1 MTSMAPDE
9 RTRPQR
15 PLENRFKRR
24 LKAGEV
30 SVGVY
35 GDTLHPTIVEALGAA
50 GVDFVVLDTE
60 HNGYDLHQCTEA
72 VRAAELFGITP
83 LIRVWDNNP
92 RLINKALETGAA
104 GVVVPHVD
112 TPELARQAVEATKYP
127 PAGARGVHPGTR
139 AAGFGGNWNETWQ
152 RANEQVMVVLQPLE
166 SLEGIKNLDAIL
178 QVPGIDLISLGTGDI
193 SQVLGSPGRP
203 NEPVVQEARE
213 NALALCKK
221 HGVPAY
227 ALTGGRP
234 EETKAW
240 YDKGVR
246 TFMAGSDLGFVL
258 SGARGMMA
266 SVRKALE

>member
-1 MTSMAPDE
+1 V
-9 RTRPQR
+9 
-15 PLENRFKRR
+15 
-24 LKAGEV
+24 KAGQLQI
-30 SVGVY
+30 GVY
-35 GDTLHPTIVEALGAA
+35 GDTLHPTLVEALGTA

-72 VRAAELFGITP
+72 VRAAELFGITA

-127 PAGARGVHPGTR
+127 PAGNRGVHPGTR
-139 AAGFGGNWNETWQ
+139 AAGFGGNWDSTWQ
-152 RANEQVMVVLQPLE
+152 RANEESMVVLQPLE
-166 SLEGIKNLDAIL
+166 SLEGIKNLDEIL

-193 SQVLGSPGRP
+193 SQVLGAPGRP
-203 NEPVVQEARE
+203 NDPKVQEARE
-213 NALALCKK
+213 NALVLCKK

-240 YDKGVR
+240 WDKGVR
-246 TFMAGSDLGFVL
+246 TFMCGSDTGFVL
-258 SGARGMMA
+258 SGARSMMA
-266 SVRKALE
+266 NVRKAVE